1 MASSNH
7 STRHTRRTADQW
19 QQLVNEFDASGLSPA
34 QFCQRHHL
42 GLSTLGKWRSRFRD
56 QRSSAASF
64 VELALPTQSAV
75 IAEPNGNTL
84 HVRLD
89 LGSGV
94 VLEFSKS

>member
-7 STRHTRRTADQW
+7 STRNTRRTADQW
-19 QQLVNEFDASGLSPA
+19 RELVNEFDASGLSA
-34 QFCQRHHL
+34 VQFCQRHHL
-42 GLSTLGKWRSRFRD
+42 GLSTLGKWRSRFRN
-56 QRSSAASF
+56 QRTSAAPF
-64 VELALPTQSAV
+64 VELAIPTQSAQ
-75 IAEPNGNTL
+75 IAEPNGNAL